1 MPRIAPGRIR
11 VLIVDHSAF
20 ARHLLT
26 QVLGQDPAIEVVGT
40 AADADFAWARIQALQ
55 PDVLT
60 LDIAMPH
67 GDGLA
72 FLTQLMRIHPMPVVL
87 LSALTEPGSEI
98 TRRALAIGASAF
110 VTKPPIDLGTRLI
123 EVTADVRAKIK
134 AAARMSPKLRPQRP
148 PLAGGDLVI
157 AIGVSTGGP
166 QALQA
171 LLRSLPSHT
180 PGMVIVQHMLERY
193 TEGFAER
200 LNDGCALRVGQA
212 ADGDLVTSGAVLVAP
227 GGRHLEIARDGSHL
241 RVRRVDGPAVNHHR
255 PSVDVLFHSA
265 ATHAGANAM
274 GIILT
279 GMGADGSAGL
289 LAMKQAGART
299 IAQDEST
306 SVVFGMPREAI
317 VLGAVDRIL
326 PLDRIGAE
334 ISSWHTRQR
343 PGAGKEMHGQGS
355 DCR

>member
-1 MPRIAPGRIR
+1 MNRPATLGRIR

-40 AADADFAWARIQALQ
+40 AADPDFAWDKIHALQ

-67 GDGLA
+67 SDGLA
-72 FLTQLMRIHPMPVVL
+72 FLAQLMRIHPMPVVM

-110 VTKPPIDLGTRLI
+110 VTKPSVDLGTRLI
-123 EVTADVRAKIK
+123 EVTTDLRAKIK
-134 AAARMSPKLRPQRP
+134 AAARMSPRVRPQRP
-148 PLAGGDLVI
+148 PRARDLVV

-166 QALQA
+166 QALQV
-171 LLRSLPSHT
+171 LLQSLPSHT
-180 PGMVIVQHMLERY
+180 PGIVIVQHMPERY
-193 TEGFAER
+193 TQGFAER
-200 LNDGCALRVGQA
+200 LNEACALRVCQA
-212 ADGDLVTSGAVLVAP
+212 ADGDLITSGAVLVAP
-227 GGRHLEIARDGSHL
+227 GGRHLEIVGDGTQL

-317 VLGAVDRIL
+317 GLGAVDRIL

-334 ISSWHTRQR
+334 ISSWHARQR
-343 PGAGKEMHGQGS
+343 PGAGKELHGQGS